1 MSLTQLDEISN
12 RAHNQEAHADCLADL
27 DELATVG

>member
-1 MSLTQLDEISN
+1 MSLTQLDEIPD
-12 RAHNQEAHADCLADL
+12 RAHDQEAHANCLADL